1 MHHSPETHHELIER
15 VEQVTGKPLRDWLQA
30 LDDGPAFLRT
40 EERAAW
46 LRDEH
51 DLAPGFAQAIVHEHE
66 LKRHRH

>member
-1 MHHSPETHHELIER
+1 MHHSQETHQQLIER
-15 VEQVTGKPLRDWLQA
+15 VEHVTGKPLREWLHT
-30 LDDGPAFLRT
+30 LDDGPSFPRP